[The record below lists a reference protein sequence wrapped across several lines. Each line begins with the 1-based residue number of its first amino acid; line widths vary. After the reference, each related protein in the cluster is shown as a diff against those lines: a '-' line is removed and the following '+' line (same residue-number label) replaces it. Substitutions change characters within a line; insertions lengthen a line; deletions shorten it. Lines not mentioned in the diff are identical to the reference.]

1 MEETIATRY
10 YSAYAVSRGEACLV
24 GGGERSSVTW
34 LRGGARLA
42 VGVLRR
48 GYGGPWAVRVPG
60 FLARGSVRP
69 AGSACVGRTAGAGAC
84 CRRSSCRAPSQPS
97 PRRPRG
103 ESSRLARPQRAHGCP
118 AVFRD
123 SCCV

>member
-34 LRGGARLA
+34 LPGGARLA

-60 FLARGSVRP
+60 FLARRSVRP
-69 AGSACVGRTAGAGAC
+69 AGAAGRGRTAEPVPRL
-84 CRRSSCRAPSQPS
+84 RRSSCRLQSHPS
-97 PRRPRG
+97 PR
-103 ESSRLARPQRAHGCP
+103 P
-118 AVFRD
+118 APAPH
-123 SCCV
+123 SPLPLTTAPSWG

>member
-69 AGSACVGRTAGAGAC
+69 AGAAGGGRPAEAVAL
-84 CRRSSCRAPSQPS
+84 CRRSSGPAPCHPS
-97 PRRPRG
+97 PSPACWPRPRPPD
-103 ESSRLARPQRAHGCP
+103 ATACP
-118 AVFRD
+118 LGAGALCRG
-123 SCCV
+123 

>member
-34 LRGGARLA
+34 LPGGARLA

-69 AGSACVGRTAGAGAC
+69 AGAAGRGPTAGAGALC
-84 CRRSSCRAPSQPS
+84 WRSPCRRPVPPFPPPARLPGSAPP
-97 PRRPRG
+97 
-103 ESSRLARPQRAHGCP
+103 
-118 AVFRD
+118 
-123 SCCV
+123 